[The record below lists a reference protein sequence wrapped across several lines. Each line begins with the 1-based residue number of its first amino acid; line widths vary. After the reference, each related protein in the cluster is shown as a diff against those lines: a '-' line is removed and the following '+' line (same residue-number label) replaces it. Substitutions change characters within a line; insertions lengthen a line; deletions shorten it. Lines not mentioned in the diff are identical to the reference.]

1 MGRPEK
7 QLPLDIPLSQRS
19 LAEEMRALRASSGLT
34 VGELAERISYSPA
47 AVSQSTSGKTVPS
60 WDLVEAFV
68 KGCGYTG
75 DMESWRRAHR
85 EARRDSSR
93 ETAVTSASGGDA
105 GDGTGHLLAR
115 VPRPRLR
122 SAERTVPPLH
132 ADGLLALVQQ
142 ARAYEAKDK
151 RVTSVRSSDYMHTAL
166 ALCTTAEDVLELM
179 NELIRSK
186 GVSLTELEKSS
197 ASFYRISNTT
207 FTHLLSGTTLP
218 TTELLHIFLAGCGV
232 DADRMVM
239 WHFTVTRIR
248 ISEMRQR
255 ERKAVGRRRIS
266 RPTWSRN
273 IRPFLVLAPISMA
286 LATALTSLL
295 ALIMR

>member
-19 LAEEMRALRASSGLT
+19 LAAEMRALRKSSGLT
-34 VGELAERISYSPA
+34 VSELSARIMYSPA
-47 AVSQSTSGKTVPS
+47 AISQGTSGKTVPS

-68 KGCGYTG
+68 RGCGYTG
-75 DMESWRRAHR
+75 DMEVWRRAHLD
-85 EARRDSSR
+85 ARRDSSR
-93 ETAVTSASGGDA
+93 ESVSASTADP
-105 GDGTGHLLAR
+105 GDGSGPLLTRVPLAR
-115 VPRPRLR
+115 RQRRAEEAVP
-122 SAERTVPPLH
+122 AMH

-142 ARAYEAKDK
+142 ARKYELKDK
-151 RVTSVRSSDYMHTAL
+151 RVTSVTSSDYMHTAL

-186 GVSLTELEKSS
+186 GISLTELERKSDS
-197 ASFYRISNTT
+197 LYRISNTT
-207 FTHLLSGTTLP
+207 FTHLLGGTTLP

-255 ERKAVGRRRIS
+255 ERKAASPRRASNKASLGKRLASIF
-266 RPTWSRN
+266 
-273 IRPFLVLAPISMA
+273 FLP
-286 LATALTSLL
+286 
-295 ALIMR
+295 

>member
-19 LAEEMRALRASSGLT
+19 LAEEMRALRKSSGLT
-34 VGELAERISYSPA
+34 VGELSARIMYSA
-47 AVSQSTSGKTVPS
+47 AAISQGTSGKTVPS
-60 WDLVEAFV
+60 LELVEAFV
-68 KGCGYTG
+68 QGCGYTG
-75 DMESWRRAHR
+75 DMEVWRRAHR

-93 ETAVTSASGGDA
+93 ETPSPAVADP
-105 GDGTGHLLAR
+105 GDGSVPLLTR
-115 VPRPRLR
+115 VPRARR
-122 SAERTVPPLH
+122 QRRTEEAAPPLH

-142 ARAYEAKDK
+142 ARKYELKDK
-151 RVTSVRSSDYMHTAL
+151 RVTSVTSSDYMHTAL

-186 GVSLTELEKSS
+186 GISLTELERKS
-197 ASFYRISNTT
+197 ASLYQISNTT
-207 FTHLLSGTTLP
+207 FTHLLGGTTLP

-255 ERKAVGRRRIS
+255 ERKAAGPRGGAGKDTLGRRLV
-266 RPTWSRN
+266 TF
-273 IRPFLVLAPISMA
+273 FLAAPAAVVCVSFLAGAI
-286 LATALTSLL
+286 LK
-295 ALIMR
+295 

>member
-19 LAEEMRALRASSGLT
+19 LAEEMRALRKSSGLT
-34 VGELAERISYSPA
+34 VNELSTRIMYSA
-47 AVSQSTSGKTVPS
+47 AAISQGTSGKTVPS

-68 KGCGYTG
+68 LGCGYTG
-75 DMESWRRAHR
+75 DLEVWRRAHR

-93 ETAVTSASGGDA
+93 EIVSPTSTES
-105 GDGTGHLLAR
+105 GDGAALMLTR
-115 VPRPRLR
+115 VHRPRR
-122 SAERTVPPLH
+122 QRRPAEAAPPPMH

-142 ARAYEAKDK
+142 ARRYELKDK
-151 RVTSVRSSDYMHTAL
+151 RVTSVISSDYMHTAL

-179 NELIRSK
+179 NELIRAK
-186 GVSLTELEKSS
+186 GVSLKELERKS
-197 ASFYRISNTT
+197 AGLYRISNTT
-207 FTHLLSGTTLP
+207 FTHLLGGTTLP

-255 ERKAVGRRRIS
+255 ERKAAGRRRTNNKDTLS
-266 RPTWSRN
+266 KRLVSF
-273 IRPFLVLAPISMA
+273 FLAAPAGVVLAGLI
-286 LATALTSLL
+286 TSAILK
-295 ALIMR
+295 